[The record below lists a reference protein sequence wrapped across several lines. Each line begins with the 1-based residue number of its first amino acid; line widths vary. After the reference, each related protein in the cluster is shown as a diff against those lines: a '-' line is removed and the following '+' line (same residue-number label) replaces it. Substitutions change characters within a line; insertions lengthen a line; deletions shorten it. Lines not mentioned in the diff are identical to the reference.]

1 MANLAKSACPRCAL
15 TDDERR
21 RDHKTRHARD
31 CEFARGARSRAKVSQ
46 SMATALTKAR
56 ETGQRITAQVRG
68 GLMAVYDLMGGDKA
82 FLEWARENPG
92 RFYELWAKAAPRESE
107 ALNRAAGAK
116 VLILTTSDLR
126 EMRQRD
132 VIDVTPERLQ

>member
-1 MANLAKSACPRCAL
+1 
-15 TDDERR
+15 
-21 RDHKTRHARD
+21 
-31 CEFARGARSRAKVSQ
+31 
-46 SMATALTKAR
+46 MATALTKAR

-107 ALNRAAGAK
+107 ALNRAAGTQ
-116 VLILTTSDLR
+116 VVILTSDALR
-126 EMRQRD
+126 AKRRGE
-132 VIDVTPERLQ
+132 VIDVEPERLQ

>member
-68 GLMAVYDLMGGDKA
+68 GLMAVYGLTGGDKA
-82 FLEWARENPG
+82 LLERAREHPG
-92 RFYELWAKAAPRESE
+92 RLHELWAKAAPREAE
-107 ALNRAAGAK
+107 AVNRAAGPQAG
-116 VLILTTSDLR
+116 ILAADA
-126 EMRQRD
+126 
-132 VIDVTPERLQ
+132 IGERASRC